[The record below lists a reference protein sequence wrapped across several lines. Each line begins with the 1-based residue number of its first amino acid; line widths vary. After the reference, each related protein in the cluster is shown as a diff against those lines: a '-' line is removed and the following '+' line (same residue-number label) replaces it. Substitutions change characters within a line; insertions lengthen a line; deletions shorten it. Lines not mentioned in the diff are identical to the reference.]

1 MLYCGQEEV
10 VRVEMAMQKIAIEQV
25 QEERA
30 KGEKVLAQTVKE
42 IEERC
47 ARELEQA
54 VADARTE
61 EQHIAAENIKNL
73 IQ

>member
-1 MLYCGQEEV
+1 M
-10 VRVEMAMQKIAIEQV
+10 RVEMAMQKIAIEQV